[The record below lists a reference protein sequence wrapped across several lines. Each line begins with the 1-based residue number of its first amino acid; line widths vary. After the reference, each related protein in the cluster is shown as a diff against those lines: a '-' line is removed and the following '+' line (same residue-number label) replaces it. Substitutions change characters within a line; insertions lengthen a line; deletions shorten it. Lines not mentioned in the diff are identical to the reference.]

1 MVAASTPSPVIQFT
15 SIDALFEEIVDM
27 MDQATGDI
35 LIVRGIS
42 AQKFVEFEAE
52 RQKRRRKF
60 RVRRFSAESK
70 LLIITIPTDLHEQL
84 HLWLRD
90 EAWCSLSRMGL
101 HDGWR
106 MMGSATRRAGEDSG
120 EGDSTGGPWSQR
132 DSEEPGQP
140 LFIHA
145 GDSETLDELRND
157 MRWWFSAADH
167 QVKIVL
173 LAKFDHSLN
182 KIILAGWV
190 EVQAPPLP
198 GATTTRASA
207 AQAASQF
214 VPDRSQVITITRDP
228 GTDPA
233 SYTVT
238 EDLRLEFD
246 RLFLRQPGEG
256 EGDVI
261 ICVQDLQEYANAV
274 WSQV

>member
-1 MVAASTPSPVIQFT
+1 MENDGQRHPS
-15 SIDALFEEIVDM
+15 
-27 MDQATGDI
+27 G
-35 LIVRGIS
+35 
-42 AQKFVEFEAE
+42 
-52 RQKRRRKF
+52 RRRQW
-60 RVRRFSAESK
+60 RRR
-70 LLIITIPTDLHEQL
+70 LD
-84 HLWLRD
+84 
-90 EAWCSLSRMGL
+90 
-101 HDGWR
+101 
-106 MMGSATRRAGEDSG
+106 RRAVV
-120 EGDSTGGPWSQR
+120 STGFRGAWPT
-132 DSEEPGQP
+132 
-140 LFIHA
+140 FVIHA

-157 MRWWFSAADH
+157 MRWWFSASDH

-182 KIILAGWV
+182 KIILEGWV

-198 GATTTRASA
+198 GATTTRAAA